1 MFHCN
6 EWQLGHFNTKG
17 QNGKALLGLSEN
29 VQNVRDLDVCQVFV
43 VEWVNLIPF
52 FFRRSL
58 NPGRPRKACVKCI
71 KNVLLPQAV

>member
-6 EWQLGHFNTKG
+6 EWPLGHFNTKG

-52 FFRRSL
+52 FSGDR
-58 NPGRPRKACVKCI
+58 
-71 KNVLLPQAV
+71 